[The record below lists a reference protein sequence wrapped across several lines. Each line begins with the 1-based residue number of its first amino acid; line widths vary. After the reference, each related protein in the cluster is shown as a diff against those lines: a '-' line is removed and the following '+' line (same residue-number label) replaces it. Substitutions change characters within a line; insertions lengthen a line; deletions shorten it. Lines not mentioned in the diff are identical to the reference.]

1 MSSASHRSDVEYSRG
16 DRAERDPSRG
26 LSAARGAL
34 ALCGIAGIAGL
45 IAATLSPIR
54 RIEVAGHVRAAFDRT
69 GWDLR
74 GPALL
79 LVAAVALV
87 LLVAALRGSR
97 PAALGVAVCGLVA
110 IGIAVVGD
118 LPDIGDHGLV
128 GERLV
133 EGTVTAGVGAF
144 AEVLGGVLL
153 LLAGG
158 VLASLDRRE

>member
-16 DRAERDPSRG
+16 DRAERHPSRG

-54 RIEVAGHVRAAFDRT
+54 RIEVAGHVVAGLRPDR
-69 GWDLR
+69 L
-74 GPALL
+74 GPSADRRCCC
-79 LVAAVALV
+79 VAAVALV
-87 LLVAALRGSR
+87 LLVAR
-97 PAALGVAVCGLVA
+97 PARVARGRARRRRLRPRRDRDRLL
-110 IGIAVVGD
+110 GD

-133 EGTVTAGVGAF
+133 QGTVTAGAGAF

-158 VLASLDRRE
+158 VLASLDRD